1 METLLRYLSDRRPK
15 VAAALAAV
23 GITPT
28 NQSHEIA
35 FLSETSVE
43 DLFALPNAPLSAL
56 TPEQLLRFAQIV
68 DTALFKSYLLIRPG
82 LLGSLC
88 RVSNWCEVSEVEEEL
103 LARKVSLSA
112 SIPSAP
118 SDGVLENKKFAELRD
133 LYNGKKMHR
142 KALDL
147 LKRYELR
154 LGSELFDS
162 FPEA

>member
-1 METLLRYLSDRRPK
+1 MSFTFCADMTPDDLPRSVETLLRYLTDRRPR
-15 VAAALAAV
+15 VARALEAV
-23 GITPT
+23 GITPE

-35 FLSETSVE
+35 FLSDTSVE

-103 LARKVSLSA
+103 LARKV
-112 SIPSAP
+112 
-118 SDGVLENKKFAELRD
+118 
-133 LYNGKKMHR
+133 
-142 KALDL
+142 
-147 LKRYELR
+147 
-154 LGSELFDS
+154 
-162 FPEA
+162 